1 MKNNPLDNSRMLDMW
16 IWSNKPEISTTSGYI
31 LTLLQQKQ
39 KQRLK
44 NFRLPRLKNH
54 LKVILTDLLVVHKED
69 PTRYLAFS
77 RRLAGFVPSLR
88 YQKIFLHPTY
98 MAFLTDFLA
107 AENFIELHMGIHFS
121 TYNRMS
127 RMKATPKLL
136 RYFRKNRVQGQG
148 IILSRKPGVIMRNEK
163 KQDIPYNTDTLE
175 VKNIMRNVWTI
186 NKHLSDYEISLDIE
200 KCPPKLLHE
209 YKQIISDKYS
219 KYTRIFNNNDFN
231 QGGRFYNHWT
241 QMIPKALRKYILIDG
256 KETVELDYSCLHITL
271 LYALEGLKPPTGD
284 LYNVIGISNKYR
296 DIIKKS
302 FNIAINAKNE
312 RGAILAINEYLRE
325 VEREQGTVDL
335 KAKHILFCIHVTH
348 GILLNYLCTGYGTYL
363 QKIDSDL
370 AENIMLSLL
379 SERICVLCIHDSFI
393 VSVEYKTK
401 LYDAMIYHFKNRFNF
416 NPTIK

>member
-16 IWSNKPEISTTSGYI
+16 IWSNKPEIRITADYI
-31 LTLLQQKQ
+31 FTLLQK
-39 KQRLK
+39 KEKRRLK

-54 LKVILTDLLVVHKED
+54 LKVILTDLLVARKKD
-69 PTRYLAFS
+69 PTLYLAFS

-88 YQKIFLHPTY
+88 YQKIYLHPTY

-107 AENFIELHMGIHFS
+107 AENFIELHKGIHFG

-127 RMKATPKLL
+127 RIKATPKLL
-136 RYFRKNRVQGQG
+136 RYFRKYRVQGQG
-148 IILSRKPGVIMRNEK
+148 IILRRKPCVIMRNDK
-163 KQDIPYNTDTLE
+163 KQDIPFNTDTIE
-175 VKNIMRNVWTI
+175 VKNIMRNVLKI
-186 NKHLSDYEISLDIE
+186 NRHLKEHEISLDIE
-200 KCPPKLLHE
+200 KCPPKLLQE
-209 YKQIISDKYS
+209 YKQVISDKHS

-241 QMIPKALRKYILIDG
+241 QLIPKELRKYILIDG

-271 LYALEGLKPPTGD
+271 LYALEGKKLPKGD
-284 LYNVIGISNKYR
+284 LYSITGISNKYR
-296 DIIKKS
+296 DIVKKS
-302 FNIAINAKNE
+302 FNIAINAKDE
-312 RGAILAINEYLRE
+312 RSTILAINEYLRE
-325 VEREQGTVDL
+325 VEQEQGTVDL
-335 KAKHILFCIHVTH
+335 KADYILFFMKLTH
-348 GILLNYLCTGYGTYL
+348 KILQKYLCTGYGTFL
-363 QKIDSDL
+363 QRIDSDL

-401 LYDAMIYHFKNRFNF
+401 LYDAMTNHFNNRFNF